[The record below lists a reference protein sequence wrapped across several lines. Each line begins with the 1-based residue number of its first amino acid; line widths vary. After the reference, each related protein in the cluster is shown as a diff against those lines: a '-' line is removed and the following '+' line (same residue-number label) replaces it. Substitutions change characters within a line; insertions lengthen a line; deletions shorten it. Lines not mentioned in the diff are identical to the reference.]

1 MLDKLRSRLADW
13 LVPGLREEVYRQ
25 AMMHEAMF
33 DIHVLKLPVTPL
45 IYQEAIANCEA
56 LQADLN
62 EGKISLQDRA
72 KSLIEVLKRSGIIK
86 IKVKE

>member
-1 MLDKLRSRLADW
+1 MLDKLRNKLAKW
-13 LVPGLREEVYRQ
+13 LMPGLREEVYRQ
-25 AMMHEAMF
+25 AMLHEAMF
-33 DIHVLKLPVTPL
+33 DIHVLRLPCTPQ

-62 EGKISLQDRA
+62 EGKITLQDRA

-86 IKVKE
+86 VRQKE